1 VKVLVEHFYEIVDGL
16 QVAEVVV
23 VDVHA
28 DAEVEACVAAVDD
41 FKIAKLWREWEFR
54 ASPSHL

>member
-1 VKVLVEHFYEIVDGL
+1 MKVLVEHFYEIVDGL

-41 FKIAKLWREWEFR
+41 FKIAKLWRK
-54 ASPSHL
+54 